1 MSLTDLQVE
10 LRSIKERIE
19 GLNEEIENMKPKSTE
34 EEQKTL
40 KVIKKLAE
48 SNPEIIESQKII
60 SHSQK
65 LLFINVLSHITLKDR
80 DNFYDRLYYICR
92 ISNGWKLKL
101 NPEDICYGGLKFNV
115 KDIEQIIA
123 ELTELKFLLLAEAL
137 VIANISGKVSYEML
151 SEIVELA
158 TLLKINKREMKIIS
172 IVAKSKLTNNWNLLK
187 DVAVTKNCTLDSVF
201 GNIIP
206 SVWLIN
212 QRILCCNLLM
222 KGFFKGKNRNS
233 NTISYETTIVN
244 SWKRHNDVV
253 KKGDQILEIRYP
265 IEIGKRTYVNYVI
278 EAKGNGRVF
287 IIEYTKNSEVQNRNS
302 VKKYNKFMGVYI
314 VSHFDNYNDF
324 CAWLS
329 KKEKIIEIL

>member
-10 LRSIKERIE
+10 LCSIKERIE
-19 GLNEEIENMKPKSTE
+19 ELNKEIENMKPKSTE

-40 KVIKKLAE
+40 KRIKIQAE
-48 SNPEIIESQKII
+48 SYPEIIESQKII

-80 DNFYDRLYYICR
+80 ENFYDRLYYLCR
-92 ISNGWKLKL
+92 VSSGWKLKL
-101 NPEDICYGGLKFNV
+101 NPEDIWLGGLKFNV
-115 KDIEQIIA
+115 KDIERIID
-123 ELTELKFLLLAEAL
+123 ELTELRFLLLVETM
-137 VIANISGKVSYEML
+137 VVANISGKVSSEML

-158 TLLKINKREMKIIS
+158 TLLKINKIEMKIIS

-187 DVAVTKNCTLDSVF
+187 DVAVTKNCTIDGVF

-206 SVWLIN
+206 SVWLKK

-222 KGFFKGKNRNS
+222 KGFFQGNS
-233 NTISYETTIVN
+233 GTISYKTTIVN
-244 SWKRHNDVV
+244 AWKHHNDVV

-265 IEIGKRTYVNYVI
+265 VGIGKRTYVNDII
-278 EAKGNGRVF
+278 ESKETGKIF
-287 IIEYTKNSEVQNRNS
+287 IIEYTKKSKVQNRNPDY
-302 VKKYNKFMGVYI
+302 KYNKYMDVYI

-324 CAWLS
+324 RAWLS
-329 KKEKIIEIL
+329 KKDKMIEIL